1 MVVMESGRIGVIL
14 TNLGTPDGTGYRAMR
29 RYLKEFLSD
38 RRVVDTN
45 PVVWW
50 AILNLVILT
59 IRPGRKGR
67 DYAKIWNR
75 ERDESPLKTITRAQA
90 EALSALLA
98 KDDPRIVVEWAM
110 RYGTPSIASAIDGLA
125 AQGCGRILLVPL
137 YPQYAAAT
145 SATACDAAF
154 RHLMT
159 LRRQPVLRVAP
170 PYHDE
175 PAYIDAIAGSIR
187 EGLAAL
193 DFAPEVILASFHG
206 LPRRVVDAGDPY
218 RDQCLETARLVQRRL
233 GLSDERFMATF
244 QSRFGREEWLRPY
257 TDETLRLLA
266 GRGVKR
272 VALVAPGFAADC
284 IETLEELDIEGRRTF
299 LAAGGERF
307 AYIPCLN
314 DSPAGIAAIAALAR
328 RELAGWTPMVSPRG
342 NTPADPT
349 R

>member
-1 MVVMESGRIGVIL
+1 MTVNQQTGRIGVIL
-14 TNLGTPDGTGYRAMR
+14 SNLGTPDGTDYRSVR

-75 ERDESPLKTITRAQA
+75 ERNESPLKTITRAQA

-98 KDDPRIVVEWAM
+98 NDDPRIAVEWGM
-110 RYGTPSIASAIDGLA
+110 RYGNPSIASAIDALA
-125 AQGCGRILLVPL
+125 ARGCDRMLLLPL

-154 RHLMT
+154 RHLMK
-159 LRRQPVLRVAP
+159 LPRQPVLRVAP
-170 PYHDE
+170 AYHDD
-175 PAYIDAIAGSIR
+175 PAYIDAVATSIR
-187 EGLAAL
+187 EGVAAL

-206 LPRRVVDAGDPY
+206 LPRRVVEAGDPY
-218 RDQCLETARLVQRRL
+218 RDQCLETARLVQQRL
-233 GLSDERFMATF
+233 GLGDDRFMATF

-257 TDETLRLLA
+257 TDETLRMLA
-266 GRGVKR
+266 ARGLKR
-272 VALVAPGFAADC
+272 IALVAPGFAADC
-284 IETLEELDIEGRRTF
+284 IETLEELDMEGRGTF
-299 LAAGGERF
+299 LASGGERF

-314 DSPAGIAAIAALAR
+314 DGAPGMAAIATLAR
-328 RELAGWTPMVSPRG
+328 RELSGWIG
-342 NTPADPT
+342 A
-349 R
+349 

>member
-1 MVVMESGRIGVIL
+1 
-14 TNLGTPDGTGYRAMR
+14 
-29 RYLKEFLSD
+29 
-38 RRVVDTN
+38 
-45 PVVWW
+45 
-50 AILNLVILT
+50 
-59 IRPGRKGR
+59 
-67 DYAKIWNR
+67 
-75 ERDESPLKTITRAQA
+75 
-90 EALSALLA
+90 
-98 KDDPRIVVEWAM
+98 
-110 RYGTPSIASAIDGLA
+110 
-125 AQGCGRILLVPL
+125 
-137 YPQYAAAT
+137 
-145 SATACDAAF
+145 
-154 RHLMT
+154 MT

-218 RDQCLETARLVQRRL
+218 RDQCLETARLVQQRL
-233 GLSDERFMATF
+233 GLSDDRFMATF

-266 GRGVKR
+266 GRGVQR

-314 DSPAGIAAIAALAR
+314 DSPAGMAAIAALAR
-328 RELAGWTPMVSPRG
+328 RELAGWTRMVSPNG
-342 NTPADPT
+342 NTPADPS